1 MAKVAVSMKLDA
13 PADEVWGIVGGYHC
27 LPSWHPA
34 VANSEAIEDGNDIIR
49 DLELHD
55 SELHDS
61 GHVMVRLDE
70 FSNSRRTY
78 TYAITGGVM
87 PVENYTAALSV
98 YEDENGAGSV
108 IHWTAEFDA
117 TGGEVET
124 VGQIADAF
132 RRGFQAVAERIA
144 AG

>member
-27 LPSWHPA
+27 LPNWHPA
-34 VANSEAIEDGNDIIR
+34 VAKSEAIEDGNDIIR

-55 SELHDS
+55 G
-61 GHVMVRLDE
+61 GHVIERLDE

-87 PVENYTAALSV
+87 PVENYTATLSV
-98 YEDENGAGSV
+98 YEDENGAGAV

-117 TGGEVET
+117 TGDEAET
-124 VGQIADAF
+124 VDLIANDVF
-132 RRGFQAVAERIA
+132 RRGFQAVAELLA